1 MAACSAS
8 PVEGNRNRRIL
19 NERGAAA
26 QFLTDGEK
34 RPEIE
39 KGART
44 PGRQGPPMRR
54 RTAKPK
60 PYPQK
65 GLKIRRA

>member
-19 NERGAAA
+19 NERGALA
-26 QFLTDGEK
+26 QFLRNGEK
-34 RPEIE
+34 CPEIE

-44 PGRQGPPMRR
+44 PGRQGPPPRR
-54 RTAKPK
+54 RTANRNPTPK
-60 PYPQK
+60 
-65 GLKIRRA
+65 RV